1 MEKLEFLKKLRRALS
16 WTFTEEEITDILADY
31 EDFFISGGAEDKD
44 ETQICTELGDPAEIA
59 RGLAEALEK
68 KRTSPLW
75 FKIFARMLC
84 TAAVGIAGFMI
95 SNYLLWRTDT
105 GVFAGP
111 SMLYIAIIVV
121 MWFVLMGFT
130 SKLPPVAQAS
140 NKAWKTAFTACH
152 AGLLMFTV
160 LDYSLF
166 HKGVTNTLLDRPLPA
181 VVILYSYILP
191 VVLSVSLLIA
201 VISIFGF
208 YRASP
213 LWFTVISHA
222 FGTAVYTWTQVNI
235 LHSLDDPAR
244 LPSLLSVIIVYGVSL
259 VLSLLLAAFI
269 SRLSRRR
276 A

>member
-1 MEKLEFLKKLRRALS
+1 M
-16 WTFTEEEITDILADY
+16 
-31 EDFFISGGAEDKD
+31 
-44 ETQICTELGDPAEIA
+44 
-59 RGLAEALEK
+59 
-68 KRTSPLW
+68 
-75 FKIFARMLC
+75 
-84 TAAVGIAGFMI
+84 
-95 SNYLLWRTDT
+95 
-105 GVFAGP
+105 
-111 SMLYIAIIVV
+111 
-121 MWFVLMGFT
+121 
-130 SKLPPVAQAS
+130 
-140 NKAWKTAFTACH
+140 
-152 AGLLMFTV
+152 
-160 LDYSLF
+160 
-166 HKGVTNTLLDRPLPA
+166 
-181 VVILYSYILP
+181 YSYILP